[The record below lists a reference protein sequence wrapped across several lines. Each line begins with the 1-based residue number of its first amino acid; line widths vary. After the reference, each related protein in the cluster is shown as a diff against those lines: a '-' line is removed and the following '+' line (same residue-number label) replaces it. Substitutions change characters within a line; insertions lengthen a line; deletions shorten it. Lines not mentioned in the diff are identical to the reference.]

1 MTEHPLILVSAAFT
15 KFLQI
20 CLQHSHTI
28 KKSLTDE
35 RRLKRQH
42 KMSIHC
48 RNAYQQGV
56 SAVNERKRPIF
67 DSGVKNHTQ
76 YLPQTFV
83 ADS

>member
-1 MTEHPLILVSAAFT
+1 MTEHPLILVSAVLT
-15 KFLQI
+15 KFYPI
-20 CLQHSHTI
+20 YLQHLHYQ

-48 RNAYQQGV
+48 RNAYQQDV

>member
-1 MTEHPLILVSAAFT
+1 MTEHPLILVSAVLT
-15 KFLQI
+15 KFYQSAFSI
-20 CLQHSHTI
+20 CAI